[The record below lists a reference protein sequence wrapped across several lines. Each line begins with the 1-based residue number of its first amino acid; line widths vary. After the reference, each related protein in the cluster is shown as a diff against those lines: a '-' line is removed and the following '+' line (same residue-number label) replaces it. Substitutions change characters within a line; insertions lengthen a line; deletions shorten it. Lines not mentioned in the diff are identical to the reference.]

1 MEADTTPK
9 HPLKL
14 NSSQLLP
21 RRFFNRAFA
30 LIYSF
35 AILTLF
41 YHHAK
46 ILIHSPINLHTFF
59 ISLPILLSDLFLT
72 FTWLNSQ
79 CFRLNP
85 LIKTPFPEN
94 LGKVFSTEEFPA
106 LDIFICTADP
116 YKEPPMTVAA
126 TALSVMAYDYPA
138 EKLSIYVSDD
148 GGSELTLF
156 ALMEAARFAKAWL
169 PFCKENKIME
179 RCPHAYFHNTR
190 ASDSRTRSIQIM
202 YEDMKS
208 RVEKVVERGFVDDEC
223 KISVEAFGKWTQG
236 FTTKDHP
243 AIVQVLSVSG
253 DDKDLA
259 GSSMPNLIYVSRQKN
274 RAVPHHFKAGALN
287 VLLRVSGI
295 MTNAPILLTLDC
307 DMISND
313 PRTPHTMLCFFMDHS
328 IKPNLGYVQFPLL
341 FDGINQADIYA
352 SELRRVFHI
361 NPVGMNGL
369 LGPDYFG
376 TGTFF
381 SRRAFHGG
389 PSSFIEPEMA
399 ELGPDRIPSK
409 RINYPHILELAHRVA
424 ACSYEKGTNWGSKM
438 GFRYGSLVEDFYT
451 GYRLHCEGWRSI
463 FCNPERPAFLAD
475 TPISLNDM
483 ITQQKRWV
491 VGLFEVAFSKYSPL
505 TFGTS
510 FLGPLMAHCYCYYA
524 FGPMMSFPIT
534 IYAFLPQLT
543 LLNNISIF
551 PKVSDPM
558 FFLYVFLFLGS
569 CGQDCLEFI
578 STKSTLLRWWNDQR
592 MVLTRALSSDVF
604 GTLEYIS
611 NHLGIG
617 TRDFGVTSK
626 VNGDGQRKRYDEGKI
641 EYGVASPL
649 FVPFSSAAILN
660 LVAFIYGVLR
670 MVSLR
675 EMDEFLG
682 QVLVGSF
689 GMMICLPIYEA
700 MFLRKDEGRMPTKIT
715 IASIFLASF
724 VFVAFSVVSRL

>member
-1 MEADTTPK
+1 
-9 HPLKL
+9 
-14 NSSQLLP
+14 
-21 RRFFNRAFA
+21 
-30 LIYSF
+30 
-35 AILTLF
+35 
-41 YHHAK
+41 
-46 ILIHSPINLHTFF
+46 
-59 ISLPILLSDLFLT
+59 
-72 FTWLNSQ
+72 
-79 CFRLNP
+79 
-85 LIKTPFPEN
+85 
-94 LGKVFSTEEFPA
+94 
-106 LDIFICTADP
+106 
-116 YKEPPMTVAA
+116 MTVVA
-126 TALSVMAYDYPA
+126 TTLSVMAYDYPA

-179 RCPHAYFHNTR
+179 RCPDAYFAKSCASHSDTR
-190 ASDSRTRSIQIM
+190 NIQMM

-208 RVEKVVERGFVDDEC
+208 RVEKVVERGFVDDEY
-223 KISVEAFGKWTQG
+223 KISAEAFKKWNQG

-243 AIVQVLSVSG
+243 AIVQVLSESSDG
-253 DDKDLA
+253 KDMA

-274 RAVPHHFKAGALN
+274 GAVPHHFKAGALN
-287 VLLRVSGI
+287 VLLRVSAI

-313 PRTPHTMLCFFMDHS
+313 PKTPHAMLCFFMDHS
-328 IKPNLGYVQFPLL
+328 IKPKLGYVQLPLR

-352 SELRRVFHI
+352 SELRRPFHI

-389 PSSFIEPEMA
+389 PSSFIEPEIA
-399 ELGPDRIPSK
+399 ELGPDYIPIK
-409 RINYPHILELAHRVA
+409 RINSAHILELAHRVA
-424 ACSYEKGTNWGSKM
+424 GCSYEKGTNWGSKI

-451 GYRLHCEGWRSI
+451 GYRVHCEGWRSI
-463 FCNPERPAFLAD
+463 FCSPERPAFLGD

-483 ITQQKRWV
+483 INQQKRWV
-491 VGLFEVAFSKYSPL
+491 VGLFEVALSKYSPL
-505 TFGTS
+505 TFGTR

-524 FGPMMSFPIT
+524 FGPMMSFPII
-534 IYAFLPQLT
+534 IYAFLPQVT

-551 PKVSDPM
+551 PKVSDPW
-558 FFLYVFLFLGS
+558 FFLYIFLFLGS
-569 CGQDCLEFI
+569 YGQDCLEFI

-592 MVLTRALSSDVF
+592 MGLTRALSSDVF

-611 NHLGIG
+611 NYLGIR

-626 VNGDGQRKRYDEGKI
+626 VNGDGQIKRYNEGKI
-641 EYGVASPL
+641 EYGLASPL

-670 MVSLR
+670 IVSLSKI
-675 EMDEFLG
+675 DEFLG
-682 QVLVGSF
+682 QVLVASF
-689 GMMICLPIYEA
+689 GVLICLPIYEA
-700 MFLRKDEGRMPTKIT
+700 MFLRTDEGRMPTKIT
-715 IASIFLASF
+715 IASIFLSSIA
-724 VFVAFSVVSRL
+724 FVAFPVVSRL

>member
-1 MEADTTPK
+1 M
-9 HPLKL
+9 
-14 NSSQLLP
+14 
-21 RRFFNRAFA
+21 
-30 LIYSF
+30 
-35 AILTLF
+35 
-41 YHHAK
+41 
-46 ILIHSPINLHTFF
+46 
-59 ISLPILLSDLFLT
+59 
-72 FTWLNSQ
+72 
-79 CFRLNP
+79 NP
-85 LIKTPFPEN
+85 VIKTPFLEN
-94 LGKVFSTEEFPA
+94 LEKVFSTEEFPA

-169 PFCKENKIME
+169 PLCKENKIMD
-179 RCPHAYFHNTR
+179 RCPDAYFAKSC
-190 ASDSRTRSIQIM
+190 ASRSDRTRKIQMM

-208 RVEKVVERGFVDDEC
+208 RVEKVAERGSVDDEY
-223 KISVEAFGKWTQG
+223 KMGAESFGKWTQG

-243 AIVQVLSVSG
+243 AIVQVLSESG
-253 DDKDLA
+253 VGKDLA

-274 RAVPHHFKAGALN
+274 GAVPHHFKAGALN
-287 VLLRVSGI
+287 VLLRVSAI

-313 PRTPHTMLCFFMDHS
+313 PSTARAMLCFFMDHS
-328 IKPNLGYVQFPLL
+328 IKPKLGYVQLPLR
-341 FDGINQADIYA
+341 FDGINKADIYG
-352 SELRRVFHI
+352 SELRRAFHI
-361 NPVGMNGL
+361 NPMGMNGL

-381 SRRAFHGG
+381 NRRAFHGG
-389 PSSFIEPEMA
+389 PSTFIEPEIA
-399 ELGPDRIPSK
+399 ELFPDYIPRK
-409 RINYPHILELAHRVA
+409 RINSPHILELAHRVA
-424 ACSYEKGTNWGSKM
+424 GCSYEKGTNWGYKI

-463 FCNPERPAFLAD
+463 FCNPERPAFFAD
-475 TPISLNDM
+475 MPISLNDM

-491 VGLFEVAFSKYSPL
+491 VGLFEVSFSKYSPL
-505 TFGTS
+505 TFGTR

-534 IYAFLPQLT
+534 VYAFLPQVT

-551 PKVSDPM
+551 PKVSDPW
-558 FFLYVFLFLGS
+558 FFLYVFLFIGS
-569 CGQDCLEFI
+569 FGEDCLEFI

-592 MVLTRALSSDVF
+592 MGLTRALSSDVF

-626 VNGDGQRKRYDEGKI
+626 VNGHGQRKRYDEGKF

-649 FVPFSSAAILN
+649 FLPFSIAATLN
-660 LVAFIYGVLR
+660 FVAFIYGVLR
-670 MVSLR
+670 IVSLR
-675 EMDEFLG
+675 KIDEFLG
-682 QVLVGSF
+682 QVLVASF
-689 GMMICLPIYEA
+689 GVLISLPIYEA
-700 MFLRKDEGRMPTKIT
+700 MFLRKDQGRMPTKIT
-715 IASIFLASF
+715 IASIFLASI
-724 VFVAFSVVSRL
+724 VFCGISCCI

>member
-1 MEADTTPK
+1 MEGTTSK
-9 HPLKL
+9 HPL

-46 ILIHSPINLHTFF
+46 TLIHSPFNLQTFF
-59 ISLPILLSDLFLT
+59 ISLPILVSDLILT

-79 CFRLNP
+79 CFRMNP
-85 LIKTPFPEN
+85 VIKTPFPEN
-94 LGKVFSTEEFPA
+94 LAKVFTTEEFPA

-148 GGSELTLF
+148 GGSQLTLF

-179 RCPHAYFHNTR
+179 RSPDAFFAKTCASHSDTR
-190 ASDSRTRSIQIM
+190 NIQMM

-208 RVEKVVERGFVDDEC
+208 RVEKVVERGFVEDEH
-223 KISVEAFGKWTQG
+223 KISGEAFGKWTQG

-243 AIVQVLSVSG
+243 TVVQVVSESG

-287 VLLRVSGI
+287 VLLRVSAI

-313 PRTPHTMLCFFMDHS
+313 PTTPQTMLCFFMDHS
-328 IKPNLGYVQFPLL
+328 IKSRLGYVQFPLRL
-341 FDGINQADIYA
+341 DGINNADIYG
-352 SELRRVFHI
+352 SELRRMFHI
-361 NPVGMNGL
+361 NPVGLNGL

-399 ELGPDRIPSK
+399 ELGPDYIRRE
-409 RINYPHILELAHRVA
+409 RINSPHILELAHRVA
-424 ACSYEKGTNWGSKM
+424 GRSHENGTNWGSKI

-475 TPISLNDM
+475 NPISLNDM
-483 ITQQKRWV
+483 ITQQKRWA

-505 TFGTS
+505 TFGTR
-510 FLGPLMAHCYCYYA
+510 FLGPLMTHCYCYYA

-551 PKVSDPM
+551 PKVSDPW
-558 FFLYVFLFLGS
+558 FFLYVFLFVGS
-569 CGQDCLEFI
+569 FGQDCLEFI
-578 STKSTLLRWWNDQR
+578 STKSTLLRWLNDQR
-592 MVLTRALSSDVF
+592 MGLTRALSSDVF

-611 NHLGIG
+611 NQLGIG

-670 MVSLR
+670 IASLR
-675 EMDEFLG
+675 KIDEFLG
-682 QVLVGSF
+682 QVLVTSF
-689 GMMICLPIYEA
+689 GVLICLPIYEA
-700 MFLRKDEGRMPTKIT
+700 MFLRNDEGRMPIKIT
-715 IASIFLASF
+715 VAAIFLASV
-724 VFVAFSVVSRL
+724 VFVAFSVVAKL